1 MNAANHT
8 CPALDNDDKLDPIS
22 FVQSP
27 PPLLM
32 EMCVAEVPPNRVKQS
47 EVVPAIMF
55 HDFQALAFKMRI
67 CSTSINIFWE
77 L

>member
-32 EMCVAEVPPNRVKQS
+32 EMCVAEVITNRVQQS
-47 EVVPAIMF
+47 EAVPATRKRKCIY
-55 HDFQALAFKMRI
+55 HNITKTQVMRL
-67 CSTSINIFWE
+67 E
-77 L
+77 